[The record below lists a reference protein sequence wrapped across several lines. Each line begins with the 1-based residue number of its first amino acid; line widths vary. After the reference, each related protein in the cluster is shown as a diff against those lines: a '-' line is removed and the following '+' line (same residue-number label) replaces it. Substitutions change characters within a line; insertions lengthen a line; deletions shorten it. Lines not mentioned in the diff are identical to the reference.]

1 VRLLVAWLLSAAAL
15 LVAAW
20 IVPGAST
27 TNFGGALVA
36 ALVIAVLN
44 AVLPPLVAAL
54 RLPLM
59 LLTGFLLILV
69 VDALMLLA
77 ADSITNG
84 DLTVDSFWSALGVAL
99 VAAAVGVILDAV
111 AGSNDDDTYTFRVTQ
126 RIARRGEKPVST
138 DAPGIVFLEI
148 DGLALPVLQRA
159 MRDGSTPNMARW
171 LSDGSHALAEWE
183 TDLSS
188 QTGAS
193 QAGIL
198 LGSNED
204 IPAFRWVE
212 KETGKLMTCSAPPDC
227 AEIERRHS
235 SGRGLLSD
243 GGASR
248 GNLLSGEADHMILTV
263 SRIDAEKHANPG
275 YRAFLAN
282 GFNVMRALVL
292 FGWEVV
298 LEWTAAS
305 RAKRRDVRPRGNR
318 GGKYPF
324 LRAALCVVVRDV
336 IVYGVLTDMMEG
348 RPAVYATFS
357 SYDEVAHHSGLERA
371 DTLEALRKLDQQF
384 GRIERARRY
393 APRPYELVVLSD
405 HGQTQGATFKQRNG
419 YGLDELVERSL
430 EHGGVTEIAGGDEQ
444 SSMVGHAIGE
454 ATGQKP
460 KKPAKNDVSDRDVI
474 VLGSGNLGLVYLM
487 DERRRL
493 TLEEL
498 NDRHPR
504 LLPALGSRRGG
515 SALPRLWARRRN
527 GSVGTVFAECSSTFA
542 AHRRLRA
549 CRRHHG
555 RELLRPIAR
564 RGLRI
569 RGADLLPRRT
579 RRSPDSSVSSLPRI
593 APVRRR
599 ADCRRC
605 GGQPSAQRLASPT
618 EWRDSGQRRDA
629 VAVGPDG
636 TTSAGRSLSAPRQED
651 GDVLS
656 AQQLGSRARPG
667 RDHLRSDGPRP
678 RSRPLRSSSSGTSPR
693 ASWSSTECAT
703 RPRRAGPRVRPRPRR
718 RTL

>member
-1 VRLLVAWLLSAAAL
+1 VGSRPA
-15 LVAAW
+15 
-20 IVPGAST
+20 VPGAST
-27 TNFGGALVA
+27 SNFRGALVA
-36 ALVIAVLN
+36 ALVIAILN
-44 AVLPPLVAAL
+44 ALLPPLVAAL

-77 ADSITNG
+77 ADRITNG
-84 DLTVDSFWSALGVAL
+84 DLAVDSFWSALGVAL
-99 VAAAVGVILDAV
+99 AAAAVGVILDV
-111 AGSNDDDTYTFRVTQ
+111 VGGSNDDDTYTFRVIK
-126 RIARRGEKPVST
+126 RIARRGGKPVHT

-159 MRDGSTPNMARW
+159 MRDGSAPNMARW
-171 LSDGSHALAEWE
+171 LTDGSHALAEWE

-212 KETGKLMTCSAPPDC
+212 KETGTLMTCSAPPDC

-235 SGRGLLSD
+235 SGRGLLAD

-263 SRIDAEKHANPG
+263 SRIEAEKHANPG

-282 GFNVMRALVL
+282 GSNVMRALVL

-298 LEWTAAS
+298 IEWMAAS
-305 RAKRRDVRPRGNR
+305 RAKRRDVRPRGHR

-336 IVYGVLTDMMEG
+336 IVFGVLTDMMKG

-357 SYDEVAHHSGLERA
+357 SYDEVAHHSGLERS

-460 KKPAKNDVSDRDVI
+460 HKQAKNDVSDRDVI

-498 NDRHPR
+498 DDRHPR
-504 LLPALGSRRGG
+504 LLPELRNHPHVGWLLVRSEQEGPVVLGAGGAHYLASGRVDGMDPLAPFSRNAPRHLLRTDGFEHVADIMVGSFYDPTLEEGCAFEELISFHGG
-515 SALPRLWARRRN
+515 LGGPQTRPFLLYPTALPAAD
-527 GSVGTVFAECSSTFA
+527 GPIVGA
-542 AHRRLRA
+542 AAVNL
-549 CRRHHG
+549 
-555 RELLRPIAR
+555 LLRGWRAHLN
-564 RGLRI
+564 G
-569 RGADLLPRRT
+569 GAHDNGEVEPQ
-579 RRSPDSSVSSLPRI
+579 S
-593 APVRRR
+593 
-599 ADCRRC
+599 
-605 GGQPSAQRLASPT
+605 GGVEELQP
-618 EWRDSGQRRDA
+618 
-629 VAVGPDG
+629 
-636 TTSAGRSLSAPRQED
+636 AGR
-651 GDVLS
+651 
-656 AQQLGSRARPG
+656 
-667 RDHLRSDGPRP
+667 
-678 RSRPLRSSSSGTSPR
+678 
-693 ASWSSTECAT
+693 
-703 RPRRAGPRVRPRPRR
+703 
-718 RTL
+718 